1 MARKS
6 RTKSGTRKAVAEPS
20 MSCLAPATH
29 VGRQSFTLSR
39 PMSKVALKSQ
49 MLFGSKAV
57 NLLDRADSPR
67 RAVACRSCRKLGAAS
82 FKMQKLLLLL
92 FLIVSFRAAAAADA
106 PISALEAIEQ
116 FGRVS
121 VSDGTSYFSF
131 AKDGSFDSGPL
142 DLSGRTLRGRWING
156 VDGRIVVTARL
167 GLKNGIS
174 SGNQYRR
181 IVFFIWHVSRR
192 AREPAT
198 TAEPP
203 ASRFDSH
210 FLIEE
215 MLQIPKP
222 SKDFPD

>member
-121 VSDGTSYFSF
+121 VSDGTSYFS
-131 AKDGSFDSGPL
+131 
-142 DLSGRTLRGRWING
+142 
-156 VDGRIVVTARL
+156 
-167 GLKNGIS
+167 